1 MDDSSRI
8 AVPPRA
14 ASPLGW
20 RFPAVAG
27 SSLAGVRV
35 AIPSDLA
42 GAPAL
47 LLVAYR
53 RGSQADVDRWQAFA
67 GDRLPGMYRLE
78 VPVIPRLI
86 FRPLAGWIDGGM
98 RGGVPRDLWDG
109 VVTIYE
115 DGAVVRRFLGDHGGL
130 AAHAVLLD
138 QEGVVRWFE
147 AGGFSAVAGERLVEV
162 HAAL

>member
-1 MDDSSRI
+1 MDDSSRL
-8 AVPPRA
+8 AVPPRPA
-14 ASPLGW
+14 PLGR

-27 SSLAGVRV
+27 SSLAGLRV
-35 AIPSDLA
+35 VIPHDLA

-47 LLVAYR
+47 LLVAFR
-53 RGSQADVDRWQAFA
+53 RGTQADVDRWQSFA
-67 GDRLPGMYRLE
+67 GDRLPGLYRLE

-98 RGGVPRDLWDG
+98 RAGVPRDLWDG

-115 DGAVVRRFLGDHGGL
+115 DGAVVGGFLGDRGGL

-138 QEGVVRWFE
+138 HEGVVRWIE
-147 AGGFSAVAGERLVEV
+147 AGGFAAVAGERLVEV
-162 HAAL
+162 RAAL